1 MTDPK
6 DDPWSA
12 QFPQAKEGDW
22 IYYNCKDYPRKLLAL
37 VIDVDHKT
45 KFMKV
50 LCFDN
55 AEERWFT
62 KKNNGQYKVL

>member
-22 IYYNCKDYPRKLLAL
+22 VYYYKPAYGRKILAL
-37 VIDVDHKT
+37 VIEIDQKT
-45 KFMKV
+45 DFMKV
-50 LCFDN
+50 YCFN
-55 AEERWFT
+55 TMLKRWFT
-62 KKNNGQYKVL
+62 RKNTGQYKVL

>member
-12 QFPQAKEGDW
+12 QVPQAKEGDW

-50 LCFDN
+50 LCFHN

>member
-1 MTDPK
+1 MTDPI

-12 QFPQAKEGDW
+12 QFPQAEVGDW
-22 IYYNCKDYPRKLLAL
+22 VYYNCKDYPRKLLAL

-50 LCFDN
+50 LCFNN